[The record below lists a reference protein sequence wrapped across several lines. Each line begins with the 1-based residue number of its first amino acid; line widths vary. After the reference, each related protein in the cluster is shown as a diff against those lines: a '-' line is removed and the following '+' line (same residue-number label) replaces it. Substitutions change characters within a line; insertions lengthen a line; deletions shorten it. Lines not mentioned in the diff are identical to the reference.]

1 MSSVTRRR
9 DLYVSLKLIVC
20 IALGIWL
27 GAMAVFLTG
36 LLYYKS
42 LPPAQTQALE
52 QAATQL
58 SAPPAQKAGKVAEP
72 ETEMFRKYEQSLR
85 ESEARQARRNRLRS
99 SNSAP
104 SAARNA
110 TSGYSRT
117 ALRPAK
123 RAVPASISSA
133 DNS

>member
-85 ESEARQARRNRLRS
+85 ESEARQAREQVEEQQQRTFSRS
-99 SNSAP
+99 KCDFWLQQDRTAP
-104 SAARNA
+104 SEK
-110 TSGYSRT
+110 SR
-117 ALRPAK
+117 
-123 RAVPASISSA
+123 ASI
-133 DNS
+133 NQFCG